1 MWRWSRLACNVLQQF
16 RAHLQHGK
24 ILILPTRPS
33 RQSSRRWRI
42 HKLRHRR
49 MLSPPNFLSKSER
62 NPSPKSLRPLNSL
75 TRLWE
80 TLRKKKAYSDPQAA
94 PSLDHSNLCPSQL
107 TADFR
112 GSYSTAAIRIWLRS
126 RYCDQL
132 YQRTDWRKRHSPCS
146 LLLAQTIEKSLWTE
160 GVLS

>member
-1 MWRWSRLACNVLQQF
+1 MRRWPRLACIVLQQF
-16 RAHLQHGK
+16 GAHLQHGK
-24 ILILPTRPS
+24 ILILPTHPS
-33 RQSSRRWRI
+33 RQSFRWWRI
-42 HKLRHRR
+42 DKLRHRR
-49 MLSPPNFLSKSER
+49 MLSPPNFLSKPKR
-62 NPSPKSLRPLNSL
+62 DPSPKSLRPLNSL

-94 PSLDHSNLCPSQL
+94 PSLDHFDLCSSQL

-112 GSYSTAAIRIWLRS
+112 GSHSITAIRIWLRS

-132 YQRTDWRKRHSPCS
+132 YQRADWRKRHSSCS